1 MPFAG
6 ELSLSREGSPLR
18 AQIDFTQTDLVVS
31 TGVEQ
36 VGSWPLE
43 KCRIDAD
50 QGRFLVSLDEEL
62 AWFMP
67 DDAITFARRV
77 LDQWGTAAP
86 KSEVVAVPDAT
97 VSSSPEVD
105 AEGPPEQATGIYS
118 FADLARRL
126 RRIRPFHWLG
136 LGLILGLVLFAAA
149 LGAGDR
155 SRASF
160 VSLSP
165 ATTTTIFPV
174 VFSSGLGEVTMLW
187 NEAAEDLG
195 VALFL
200 SEVVRGARMEVHLPE
215 DLILYG
221 TEHPVSGRVRTLM
234 ISAGPGEGNNGE
246 VVLAAWGTLIA
257 VTNPE
262 LGPDERRAL
271 LERLGADVDRPL
283 TLGLNTETVEGGA
296 RYWLRSGVLG
306 GRVLLG
312 VQPVTHPET

>member
-6 ELSLSREGSPLR
+6 EFRLSGEGSPLR
-18 AQIDFTQTDLVVS
+18 AQIDFTQTDLVIS
-31 TGVEQ
+31 TGVGQ

-43 KCRIDAD
+43 ECRIVPD
-50 QGRFLVSLDEEL
+50 QGRFLVSLDGES
-62 AWFMP
+62 AWFTP
-67 DDAITFARRV
+67 DDTSTFARRV
-77 LDQWGTAAP
+77 LDQWGPATP
-86 KSEVVAVPDAT
+86 KAEVVAVPDAT
-97 VSSSPEVD
+97 VSSAPEVD
-105 AEGPPEQATGIYS
+105 AEGSSEEAKRHDS
-118 FADLARRL
+118 FADLARGL
-126 RRIRPFHWLG
+126 RRVRPVHWVG
-136 LGLILGLVLFAAA
+136 LALVLGLVILAAA
-149 LGAGDR
+149 LGASDR
-155 SRASF
+155 SRVSL

-200 SEVVRGARMEVHLPE
+200 SEVVSGTRMEVHLPE

-234 ISAGPGEGNNGE
+234 ISAGPGDGNNGA

-262 LGPDERRAL
+262 LDPDERRAL

-312 VQPVTHPET
+312 VQPETHPET